1 MALRSPLILAAL
13 SIRLLTPDAPA
24 HAQVVHS
31 HNVVAN
37 ASTTDSVVDQ
47 AILRFVA
54 ATPQVVGLSVGVF
67 KNGAIY
73 TYNYGTVE
81 RGKHQPPTENTIYRI
96 ASITKTFTATLL
108 AQAAVD
114 RRVKLDDDVRKYLD
128 GDYPNLEFQG
138 HPIRLYDLVDHR
150 SGLPFFLPDKPETAP
165 DYHHDVA
172 GWPTRIADALRSYS
186 RQDFYADLHH
196 VQLDG
201 IPGEQVHY
209 SNAAAQ
215 LMGYIL
221 ERVYHRS
228 YETLLKEKIFA
239 PLDMES
245 TAITLD
251 YQLRGQLA
259 KGYDSAGHLMPD
271 VPDQLQAA
279 GAVKS
284 TVSDLLKYV
293 QWQVEENDGA
303 VKLSHIPRA
312 TIGDYSADLNWQ
324 MWSSDGNRLI
334 WQSGNFP
341 GFHSLCATLP
351 ELKLG
356 LVILAN
362 ESDPASNAARQIM
375 ANEILSG
382 LDPRA
387 IPLPQ

>member
-1 MALRSPLILAAL
+1 M
-13 SIRLLTPDAPA
+13 
-24 HAQVVHS
+24 
-31 HNVVAN
+31 
-37 ASTTDSVVDQ
+37 
-47 AILRFVA
+47 
-54 ATPQVVGLSVGVF
+54 
-67 KNGAIY
+67 
-73 TYNYGTVE
+73 
-81 RGKHQPPTENTIYRI
+81 
-96 ASITKTFTATLL
+96 
-108 AQAAVD
+108 
-114 RRVKLDDDVRKYLD
+114 
-128 GDYPNLEFQG
+128 
-138 HPIRLYDLVDHR
+138 
-150 SGLPFFLPDKPETAP
+150 
-165 DYHHDVA
+165 
-172 GWPTRIADALRSYS
+172 
-186 RQDFYADLHH
+186 
-196 VQLDG
+196 
-201 IPGEQVHY
+201 
-209 SNAAAQ
+209 
-215 LMGYIL
+215 MGYIL

-228 YETLLKEKIFA
+228 YETLLKEKIFN
-239 PLDMES
+239 PLGMDS
-245 TAITLD
+245 TGITLD

-293 QWQVEENDGA
+293 QWQVQERDEA

-312 TIGDYSADLNWQ
+312 TSGDYSAGLNWQ

-341 GFHSLCATLP
+341 GFNSLCATLP

-362 ESDPASNAARQIM
+362 ESDPASNAARQKM